1 MFAENAITTQAEKDA
16 AKKAGIK
23 FNDTPYG
30 FRFLYNPTDVSMAWG
45 IVDAFSPQ
53 YAASGANGMTGVAAG
68 LMKGTI
74 AFTLILNRIE
84 DMGIIYPDGSYAQ
97 LLDGGWPT
105 DPDITETKMIYKK
118 GTMYDIE
125 YLFRAMNGFYAD
137 YQSGLNGITADKGW
151 LQPIPME
158 LHLGAGLRYLVRVS
172 SLDLKHMMFN
182 ERMVPILTTVNIVCT
197 RYYDTATGLDQ
208 NGEFDRSVYNPESPG
223 STATS

>member
-1 MFAENAITTQAEKDA
+1 
-16 AKKAGIK
+16 
-23 FNDTPYG
+23 
-30 FRFLYNPTDVSMAWG
+30 
-45 IVDAFSPQ
+45 
-53 YAASGANGMTGVAAG
+53 
-68 LMKGTI
+68 
-74 AFTLILNRIE
+74 
-84 DMGIIYPDGSYAQ
+84 
-97 LLDGGWPT
+97 
-105 DPDITETKMIYKK
+105 
-118 GTMYDIE
+118 
-125 YLFRAMNGFYAD
+125 MNGFYAD